1 MHDNCYRQAVG
12 CMLHDS
18 QHLLR
23 ILFHRKKRRAMT
35 PEKYGIVQLNGFPSY
50 CTVLQKFRDSKERA
64 KLRMWPPYK
73 TPLLTHMYVSF
84 SSTLHL
90 SQVIKQSSKHK
101 LVRVSIRIIKATYN
115 RQTTSSELR
124 YSGLARIYV
133 ESWKEDTTRE
143 VEIKSQKVYLNS
155 FFFARTKRSRRCV
168 SPRRTRPA
176 PLRYPEAAFFIL
188 GWVCV
193 KNIIGTVVEV
203 LRVVRWT
210 SCWAPTGF
218 GCRHPLECREF
229 VTFVRWTAGWG

>member
-1 MHDNCYRQAVG
+1 MTIAIDKLLDACYTIRNTY
-12 CMLHDS
+12 CEFFF
-18 QHLLR
+18 
-23 ILFHRKKRRAMT
+23 IEKKGVRMT
-35 PEKYGIVQLNGFPSY
+35 PEKYGLVQLNGFPSY

-115 RQTTSSELR
+115 RHTTSSELR

-133 ESWKEDTTRE
+133 GCWKEDTTRE

-155 FFFARTKRSRRCV
+155 FFFCENKEKPTLRESAPDQTCSSEV
-168 SPRRTRPA
+168 SGGSILHTRMS
-176 PLRYPEAAFFIL
+176 
-188 GWVCV
+188 VC
-193 KNIIGTVVEV
+193 
-203 LRVVRWT
+203 
-210 SCWAPTGF
+210 
-218 GCRHPLECREF
+218 
-229 VTFVRWTAGWG
+229 

>member
-1 MHDNCYRQAVG
+1 MHATRFATPIAN
-12 CMLHDS
+12 S
-18 QHLLR
+18 
-23 ILFHRKKRRAMT
+23 FSSKKKGVRMT

-155 FFFARTKRSRRCV
+155 FFLREQREADVAWVRAGPDLLLWGVRRQHSSYSDECV
-168 SPRRTRPA
+168 LKT
-176 PLRYPEAAFFIL
+176 
-188 GWVCV
+188 
-193 KNIIGTVVEV
+193 
-203 LRVVRWT
+203 
-210 SCWAPTGF
+210 
-218 GCRHPLECREF
+218 
-229 VTFVRWTAGWG
+229 